1 MTKYLLYLYQCDKCS
16 KPKKCELRIFGSSA
30 KPDSIPCIFA
40 TGYCAK
46 WKLVKKIGVR

>member
-30 KPDSIPCIFA
+30 MEA
-40 TGYCAK
+40 AENE
-46 WKLVKKIGVR
+46 WEARREARE